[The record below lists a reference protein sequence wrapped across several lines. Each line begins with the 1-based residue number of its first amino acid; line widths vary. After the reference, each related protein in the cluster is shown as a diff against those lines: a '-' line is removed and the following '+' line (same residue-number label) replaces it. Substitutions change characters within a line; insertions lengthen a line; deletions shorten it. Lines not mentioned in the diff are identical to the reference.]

1 MITSQQKRILRDME
15 YTEGEIKSLK
25 PLEAL
30 LIVENGISG
39 QEEDWRE
46 KVSEMVRE
54 ETLNESEDDETQV
67 GAEGEISNDHVESTL
82 GESSDISS
90 KHDKINTSDGKENQ
104 LPLAGANYKASASS
118 KVARVAFMITS
129 QQKRVLRDMEYTEGE
144 IKSLKPLEALLIV
157 ENGISGQEEDWR
169 EKVSEMVREE
179 MLNESEDD
187 ESRVGAEREISND
200 DVESTLGESSDIS
213 SKHDKTDTRDRKP
226 SQVLLV
232 GDGKDQI
239 KKKSQDHPFL

>member
-54 ETLNESEDDETQV
+54 EMLNESEDDETQV
-67 GAEGEISNDHVESTL
+67 GAEGEISNDDVESTL

-90 KHDKINTSDGKENQ
+90 KHDKTNTSDGKQNQ

-129 QQKRVLRDMEYTEGE
+129 QQKRILRDMEYTEGE

-187 ESRVGAEREISND
+187 ETQVGAEGEISND
-200 DVESTLGESSDIS
+200 DVESTLGESSDIT

-226 SQVLLV
+226 SLVLLV

-239 KKKSQDHPFL
+239 KKK